1 MWRRLIAQPNSF
13 CQNRLRCEQL
23 ESLLQ
28 KISEL
33 ARPKLGLKPIMNRLC
48 PINFGRIVLSILSA
62 LAFAGA
68 LIQPSLAVEPTAA
81 AEESNAVKNFARM
94 NYGAKADCI
103 TPDGRLVAVPSAGE
117 KNSSAALIMDD
128 DTLSCPLQEGETT
141 FIISFPKTSPL
152 DRFTFVNENAEV
164 KGEMKIA
171 VSNDRLPADS
181 PKWIEVS
188 GKTAFTHK
196 RLFNLSMVGVE
207 ARYVKLSFH
216 VEKEGR
222 VASLGKS
229 GLVPPEKV
237 ANRQDNVVPVVS
249 LATHR
254 FEDMLN
260 FNFATLQA
268 KCIVLGNSGAP
279 VAARV

>member
-1 MWRRLIAQPNSF
+1 
-13 CQNRLRCEQL
+13 
-23 ESLLQ
+23 
-28 KISEL
+28 
-33 ARPKLGLKPIMNRLC
+33 MNQFC

-81 AEESNAVKNFARM
+81 AEESNAAKNPARM
-94 NYGAKADCI
+94 NCGAKVDYI

-171 VSNDRLPADS
+171 VSNYRLPADS
-181 PKWIEVS
+181 PKWTEVS
-188 GKTAFTHK
+188 GKTAFMHK

-216 VEKEGR
+216 VEKGGR
-222 VASLGKS
+222 IASLGLFGS
-229 GLVPPEKV
+229 VSLEKV
-237 ANRQDNVVPVVS
+237 ANRQDDIVPVVNH
-249 LATHR
+249 ATHR
-254 FEDMLN
+254 FEDTLN
-260 FNFATLQA
+260 FNFANL
-268 KCIVLGNSGAP
+268 
-279 VAARV
+279 

>member
-1 MWRRLIAQPNSF
+1 MMDRF
-13 CQNRLRCEQL
+13 
-23 ESLLQ
+23 
-28 KISEL
+28 
-33 ARPKLGLKPIMNRLC
+33 C
-48 PINFGRIVLSILSA
+48 PINCGRIVLSILSA

-81 AEESNAVKNFARM
+81 AEESNAAKNLARM
-94 NYGAKADCI
+94 NCGAKVDCI

-171 VSNDRLPADS
+171 VSKYRLPADS
-181 PKWIEVS
+181 PKWTEVS
-188 GKTAFTHK
+188 GKTAFMHK

-216 VEKEGR
+216 VEKGGR
-222 VASLGKS
+222 IASLGLFGS
-229 GLVPPEKV
+229 VLLEKV
-237 ANRQDNVVPVVS
+237 ANRQDDIVPVVNR
-249 LATHR
+249 ATHR
-254 FEDMLN
+254 FEDTLN
-260 FNFATLQA
+260 VNFANL
-268 KCIVLGNSGAP
+268 
-279 VAARV
+279 